1 MTRHVGGADRGDYG
15 QEEEVKEMGGS
26 DGGGDYWSRE
36 ICISRL
42 NASVITVNS
51 TTSNGRLRAKRIT
64 AVYSRRII
72 RVRKL
77 IASRCARQPIK

>member
-1 MTRHVGGADRGDYG
+1 MTRKGGGGRRGCDDRGG
-15 QEEEVKEMGGS
+15 GGGGGGGS

-51 TTSNGRLRAKRIT
+51 TTSNGGLRAKRIT

>member
-1 MTRHVGGADRGDYG
+1 
-15 QEEEVKEMGGS
+15 MGGG